1 MHSWILKSA
10 IILCLTSMHW
20 CYAEHKVEALM
31 SIEIDTVDV
40 SGNRSGSRSGI
51 GSSNNTYTE

>member
-20 CYAEHKVEALM
+20 CYTEHKVEALM

-40 SGNRSGSRSGI
+40 SGNRSGHWQQYWQR
-51 GSSNNTYTE
+51 

>member
-40 SGNRSGSRSGI
+40 SGI
-51 GSSNNTYTE
+51 GSSIGSGNNTYTE